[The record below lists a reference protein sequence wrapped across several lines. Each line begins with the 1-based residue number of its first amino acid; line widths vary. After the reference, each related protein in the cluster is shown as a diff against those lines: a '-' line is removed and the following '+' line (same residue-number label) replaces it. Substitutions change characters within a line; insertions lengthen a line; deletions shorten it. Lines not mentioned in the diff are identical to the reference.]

1 MMQPYPLY
9 DDLVNQVANNKNKNF
24 DIKCVCDTINMLSQT
39 SDNAIEIYREIG
51 ALILHHNIINNNGV
65 LVDQI
70 PYGGKVMVGGK
81 GLLMTIMNL
90 PADLQQI
97 IAQFIEN
104 LAN

>member
-1 MMQPYPLY
+1 MIQPYPLY
-9 DDLVNQVANNKNKNF
+9 DTLVTQVANNQDKNI
-24 DIKCVCDTINMLSQT
+24 DIKCVCNTINMLSQT
-39 SDNAIEIYREIG
+39 SEDALMIYREIA
-51 ALILHHNIINNNGV
+51 ALIFHHDIIYNNGI
-65 LVDQI
+65 LLDQI

-90 PADLQQI
+90 PPNLQQI

>member
-1 MMQPYPLY
+1 MIQPYPLY
-9 DDLVNQVANNKNKNF
+9 DDLVKQVASNQDKNI
-24 DIKCVCDTINMLSQT
+24 DIKRICNAINMLSQT
-39 SDNAIEIYREIG
+39 SEDALELYREIA
-51 ALILHHNIINNNGV
+51 ALIIHHDIINNNGI
-65 LVDQI
+65 LLDQV

-90 PADLQQI
+90 PPSLQQI